1 VADETGAITP
11 PGDRRGPNNRWVTN
25 PYRQRGDV
33 GSIGVISGNW
43 GGSRNQQDA
52 QEQMDYDL
60 KRNAASVLLLQEAQP
75 ELVQILKSP
84 AVAGNPDGEGIQKR
98 PGAEFLVLRAP
109 EKFSSA
115 ATSKNTLIIAVRKEL
130 ASRLRQLE
138 WHRSCDAVYKC
149 GSLINAHK
157 THREAY
163 SRILVAEIEWRLPQC
178 GSSTVVV
185 ACVHFH
191 YKTAKKE
198 KGHNFKEAH
207 IRFWDKLA
215 SMVVEHQVRIIGGD
229 FNMSLLVVCREL
241 RDRGIQVSLGAW

>member
-1 VADETGAITP
+1 M
-11 PGDRRGPNNRWVTN
+11 RPN
-25 PYRQRGDV
+25 Y
-33 GSIGVISGNW
+33 
-43 GGSRNQQDA
+43 
-52 QEQMDYDL
+52 
-60 KRNAASVLLLQEAQP
+60 
-75 ELVQILKSP
+75 
-84 AVAGNPDGEGIQKR
+84 
-98 PGAEFLVLRAP
+98 
-109 EKFSSA
+109 
-115 ATSKNTLIIAVRKEL
+115 
-130 ASRLRQLE
+130 
-138 WHRSCDAVYKC
+138 
-149 GSLINAHK
+149 
-157 THREAY
+157 REAY
-163 SRILVAEIEWRLPQC
+163 SRILVAQIEWRLPQC